1 MDGWMD
7 GQPSEAILTF
17 GVLNS
22 LGPQQIAAIKETPK
36 IILFVKNWSKKHPD
50 RILIT

>member
-1 MDGWMD
+1 MD
-7 GQPSEAILTF
+7 GQSSEVILFF

-36 IILFVKNWSKKHPD
+36 LFLSVKNWSKKQPD
-50 RILIT
+50 RTLIT